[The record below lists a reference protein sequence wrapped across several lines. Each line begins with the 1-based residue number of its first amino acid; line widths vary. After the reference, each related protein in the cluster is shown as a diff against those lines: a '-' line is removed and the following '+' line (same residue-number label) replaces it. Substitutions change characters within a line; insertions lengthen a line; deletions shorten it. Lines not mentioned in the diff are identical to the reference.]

1 MKKVIIIVFAFCA
14 LALNNNVQAQFQG
27 VDSQGRLVITSA
39 VPFLIVNPYGRSC
52 AMGDVGMALSPDA
65 NAVFS
70 NTARMA
76 FMETDYGVSIT
87 FVPWLR
93 GIATD
98 VYMAD
103 LVGYY
108 NIKRKQTISTSLR
121 YFSLGQIQFTD
132 VNGTNLNSVRPVEL
146 AFDINYARQLTDRFG
161 LAVGLRY
168 INSNL
173 GSTDLDRFV
182 SQAAGADISMFQTNP
197 LKTKKLAGAKFNWG
211 LAITNI
217 GSKMSYSANALNKDF
232 IPANLALG
240 VGAEIQIDEYNKF
253 GIYTD
258 VNKLLIPTPISPT
271 LEDGTSTN
279 PNYDNDGNGIADYK
293 EKSSVGALFSS
304 FGDAP
309 GGFKEEMAEFTIGV
323 GAEYIYND
331 LFMVRMGYFY
341 ENPTKGARKFLS
353 AGVGLKYSVAQLNF
367 AYVIPTSA
375 QRNPLDNTMRFT
387 LLFDFD
393 KGGKGGG
400 TAPASPASS
409 N

>member
-1 MKKVIIIVFAFCA
+1 MKKIISLITFFSLTIVSNSLF
-14 LALNNNVQAQFQG
+14 AQFQG
-27 VDSQGRLVITSA
+27 DGQGGLVITTA
-39 VPFLIVNPYGRSC
+39 VPFLRVNPDARSA

-76 FMETDYGVSIT
+76 FMEHDFGVSMT

-108 NIKRKQTISTSLR
+108 NIKRKQTLAASLR

-132 VNGTNLNSVRPVEL
+132 INGAELNSVRPVEM
-146 AFDINYARQLTDRFG
+146 AFDLNYARSLTDRFG

-173 GSTDLDRFV
+173 GSTDQDRFI
-182 SQAAGADISMFQTNP
+182 SHAASADLSMFHSNP
-197 LKTKKLAGAKFNWG
+197 LKVKKLEGVKINWG
-211 LAITNI
+211 LALTNI
-217 GSKMSYSANALNKDF
+217 GTKLSYTGNAENKDF
-232 IPANLALG
+232 IPANFSLG
-240 VGAEIQIDEYNKF
+240 VGSEIEIDEFNKI

-258 VNKLLIPTPISPT
+258 IQKLLVPTPVSETIT
-271 LEDGTSTN
+271 DDNGNVIDN
-279 PNYDNDGNGIADYK
+279 PDYDTDNNGIPDYK
-293 EKSSVGALFSS
+293 EKSSIGGLFSS

-309 GGFKEEMAEFTIGV
+309 GGFSEEMSEFMLGV

-331 LFMVRMGYFY
+331 LFSVRAGYFY
-341 ENPTKGARKFLS
+341 ENPNKGARKFLS
-353 AGVGLKYSVAQLNF
+353 AGAGIKYSVFQLNF
-367 AYVIPTSA
+367 SYVIPTTA

-393 KGGKGGG
+393 RAG
-400 TAPASPASS
+400 PVS
-409 N
+409 NDPIIPVTN

>member
-1 MKKVIIIVFAFCA
+1 MKKVVVIVLAFCA
-14 LALNNNVQAQFQG
+14 FALNNHVQAQFQG

-39 VPFLIVNPYGRSC
+39 VPFLRVNPDGRSG

-76 FMETDYGVSIT
+76 FMETDYGVSMT

-98 VYMAD
+98 VYLAD

-108 NIKRKQTISTSLR
+108 NIKKKQTISTSLR

-146 AFDINYARQLTDRFG
+146 SFDLNYARQLTDRFG
-161 LAVGLRY
+161 LAIGLRY

-173 GSTDLDRFV
+173 GSTDTDRFV
-182 SQAAGADISMFQTNP
+182 SQAAGADISMFHTNP
-197 LKTKKLAGAKFNWG
+197 IKTKKLEGAKINWG

-240 VGAEIQIDEYNKF
+240 VGAEIKIDEFNKI
-253 GIYTD
+253 GVYTD
-258 VNKLLIPTPISPT
+258 INKLLIPTPVSAT
-271 LEDGTSTN
+271 LEDGSTAN
-279 PNYDNDGNGIADYK
+279 PEYDTDGNGIADYK
-293 EKSSVGALFSS
+293 EKSSIGGLFSS

-323 GAEYIYND
+323 GAEYTYND
-331 LFMVRMGYFY
+331 LFMVRAGYFY
-341 ENPTKGARKFLS
+341 ENPTKGARRFLT

-367 AYVIPTSA
+367 SYVIPTSA

-387 LLFDFD
+387 LLFDFV
-393 KGGKGGG
+393 KGGK
-400 TAPASPASS
+400 TAPAPVAPA

>member
-1 MKKVIIIVFAFCA
+1 MKKVVVIVLAFCA
-14 LALNNNVQAQFQG
+14 FALNNHVQAQFQG

-39 VPFLIVNPYGRSC
+39 VPFLRVNPDGRSG

-76 FMETDYGVSIT
+76 FMETDYGVSMT

-98 VYMAD
+98 VYLAD

-108 NIKRKQTISTSLR
+108 NIKKKQTISTSLR

-146 AFDINYARQLTDRFG
+146 SFDLNYARQLTDRFG
-161 LAVGLRY
+161 LAIGLRY

-173 GSTDLDRFV
+173 GSTDTDRFV
-182 SQAAGADISMFQTNP
+182 SQAAGADISMFHTNP
-197 LKTKKLAGAKFNWG
+197 IKTKKLEGAKINWG

-240 VGAEIQIDEYNKF
+240 VGAEIKIDEFNKI
-253 GIYTD
+253 GVYTD
-258 VNKLLIPTPISPT
+258 INKLLIPTPVSAT
-271 LEDGTSTN
+271 LEDGSTAN
-279 PNYDNDGNGIADYK
+279 PEYDTDGNGIADYK
-293 EKSSVGALFSS
+293 EKSSIGGLFSS

-323 GAEYIYND
+323 GAEYTYND
-331 LFMVRMGYFY
+331 LFMVRAGYFY
-341 ENPTKGARKFLS
+341 ENPTKGARRFLT

-367 AYVIPTSA
+367 SYVIPTSA

-387 LLFDFD
+387 LLFDFV
-393 KGGKGGG
+393 KGGK
-400 TAPASPASS
+400 TAAAPVAPA

>member
-1 MKKVIIIVFAFCA
+1 MKRIIAVVIVICA
-14 LALNNNVQAQFQG
+14 IALQSNLYAQFQG
-27 VDSQGRLVITSA
+27 VDTQGRLVITSA
-39 VPFLIVNPYGRSC
+39 VPFLRVNPDGRSG
-52 AMGDVGMALSPDA
+52 AMGDVGMALSADA

-76 FMETDYGVSIT
+76 FMDKDFGVSVT

-108 NIKRKQTISTSLR
+108 NIKRKQTLAASLR

-132 VNGTNLNSVRPVEL
+132 INGAELNSVRPVEM
-146 AFDINYARQLTDRFG
+146 AFDLNYARALTDRFG
-161 LAVGLRY
+161 LAIGLRY

-173 GSTDLDRFV
+173 GSTDTDRFV
-182 SQAAGADISMFQTNP
+182 SQAASADLSMFHTNP
-197 LKTKKLAGAKFNWG
+197 LKVKKLAGAKINWG
-211 LAITNI
+211 LAFTNI
-217 GSKMSYSANALNKDF
+217 GTKMSYSANALNKDF
-232 IPANLALG
+232 IPANFALG
-240 VGAEIQIDEYNKF
+240 VGAELEIDEYNKV

-258 VNKLLIPTPISPT
+258 INKLLIPTPVSAT
-271 LEDGTSTN
+271 EEDGVT
-279 PNYDNDGNGIADYK
+279 PNADYDQDNNGIADYK
-293 EKSSVGALFSS
+293 EKSSIGGLFSS

-323 GAEYIYND
+323 GAEYTYND
-331 LFMVRMGYFY
+331 LFMLRAGYFY

-353 AGVGLKYSVAQLNF
+353 AGVGLKYSVFQMNF

-387 LLFDFD
+387 LLFDFE
-393 KGGKGGG
+393 KGGG
-400 TAPASPASS
+400 AADAPEMPSS